1 MESEYSMDLESFSA
15 GCAEK
20 LFESHFATACS
31 TFSAAGS
38 ESLDTELAEAARMAY
53 ESGTITPLVKQ
64 ELRLVIQTRRLSQG
78 KDELRVAFSA
88 PCSHQLTPAE
98 EAQRMRR
105 KEQNRRAARRFRQN
119 RKLRESVLEEEI
131 SNLEVKNAGLRDKI
145 KELQQL
151 KDLLLQHVTA
161 HFIKHHL
168 PDSPQSGVGHPPR
181 GLPDAMLRLPRCLP
195 AFDKPET
202 H

>member
-1 MESEYSMDLESFSA
+1 MLQLPATCPLQSS
-15 GCAEK
+15 
-20 LFESHFATACS
+20 SHPR
-31 TFSAAGS
+31 
-38 ESLDTELAEAARMAY
+38 EM
-53 ESGTITPLVKQ
+53 
-64 ELRLVIQTRRLSQG
+64 
-78 KDELRVAFSA
+78 RVAGRARGGNCCGRTWRRWRDGVFA
-88 PCSHQLTPAE
+88 DLLVCTDLLRLTPAE

>member
-88 PCSHQLTPAE
+88 PCSHQ
-98 EAQRMRR
+98 
-105 KEQNRRAARRFRQN
+105 
-119 RKLRESVLEEEI
+119 
-131 SNLEVKNAGLRDKI
+131 
-145 KELQQL
+145 
-151 KDLLLQHVTA
+151 VTTD
-161 HFIKHHL
+161 I
-168 PDSPQSGVGHPPR
+168 
-181 GLPDAMLRLPRCLP
+181 
-195 AFDKPET
+195 
-202 H
+202 

>member
-1 MESEYSMDLESFSA
+1 MWLYICALIFRLGASSSSFFL
-15 GCAEK
+15 
-20 LFESHFATACS
+20 LFPRSNNLSSSVTC
-31 TFSAAGS
+31 
-38 ESLDTELAEAARMAY
+38 LY
-53 ESGTITPLVKQ
+53 KQ
-64 ELRLVIQTRRLSQG
+64 
-78 KDELRVAFSA
+78 
-88 PCSHQLTPAE
+88 
-98 EAQRMRR
+98 
-105 KEQNRRAARRFRQN
+105 
-119 RKLRESVLEEEI
+119 EI

-202 H
+202 HWNYGMSLFSRSINVMRKTGETTLFAGLPQLAIIIDVKRW